1 MSFKDLGSKGVS
13 GASRRPERGC
23 EGEVTSFEQSIKVN
37 IQEMQDLLHRANEHL
52 EQSQRSYR
60 SKRSTESLDGFQ
72 ERGQELSRETT
83 SLFRDW
89 TVHLAGE
96 PGERHR
102 KKFSYEKLQR
112 AFEQEVIR
120 FKDVARKIVAT
131 QKEAV
136 NNRQR
141 SKGMAEFLP
150 VCDEQSESLLCPQ
163 TDVEH
168 GVHDEVQCQ
177 DAVIRSR
184 IAQER
189 EEGIRRIQG
198 QVHEVNQIFRD
209 LASIVHEQGNDIESI
224 EHSADSAS
232 RESKQAA
239 SELRKAAD
247 RQRGSRE
254 RLCCMLTAATVLLF
268 LIVLPHMHMSEFQS
282 SAANTDPAAK
292 RLWVITGS
300 DRSDPLNPIVFHY
313 KFFTVKVTKA
323 QTAESHRGKKRR
335 NPDAANPKTT
345 GRKKNNLMSR
355 SHSRNLRHLT
365 QTNIWNMVNGC

>member
-1 MSFKDLGSKGVS
+1 MSFKDLGSKGLS
-13 GASRRPERGC
+13 SRRPQNERGT
-23 EGEVTSFEQSIKVN
+23 EGETSFEQSIKAN
-37 IQEMQDLLHRANEHL
+37 IQEIQDLLHRANEQL
-52 EQSQRSYR
+52 EQSQRNYL
-60 SKRSTESLDGFQ
+60 SKRSTENLEGFL
-72 ERGQELSRETT
+72 ERGQELSQETER
-83 SLFRDW
+83 LFRDW

-112 AFEQEVIR
+112 AFEQEVSR
-120 FKDVARKIVAT
+120 VKDVARKTVAA
-131 QKEAV
+131 QKEAA
-136 NNRQR
+136 NSRQR
-141 SKGMAEFLP
+141 PKEFRP

-168 GVHDEVQCQ
+168 GLHDEAQCQ

-189 EEGIRRIQG
+189 EEGIRRIQS

-232 RESKQAA
+232 RETKQAA

-254 RLCCMLTAATVLLF
+254 RLCCMLTAAVVLLF
-268 LIVLPHMHMSEFQS
+268 LIVLPHMHMSEF
-282 SAANTDPAAK
+282 
-292 RLWVITGS
+292 R
-300 DRSDPLNPIVFHY
+300 
-313 KFFTVKVTKA
+313 
-323 QTAESHRGKKRR
+323 
-335 NPDAANPKTT
+335 PKT
-345 GRKKNNLMSR
+345 L
-355 SHSRNLRHLT
+355 HL
-365 QTNIWNMVNGC
+365 

>member
-1 MSFKDLGSKGVS
+1 MSFKDLGSKGLS
-13 GASRRPERGC
+13 SRRPCPERGP
-23 EGEVTSFEQSIKVN
+23 EGETSFEQSIKAN
-37 IQEMQDLLHRANEHL
+37 IQEMQDLLHRANEQL

-60 SKRSTESLDGFQ
+60 SKRSTESLDAFQ
-72 ERGQELSRETT
+72 DRGQELSQETER
-83 SLFRDW
+83 LFRDW

-131 QKEAV
+131 RKEAV

-141 SKGMAEFLP
+141 AKGMTEFLP

-163 TDVEH
+163 TDVEQ
-168 GVHDEVQCQ
+168 GLHDEVQCQ

-268 LIVLPHMHMSEFQS
+268 LIVLPHMHMSEFRHFDTKS
-282 SAANTDPAAK
+282 SAADPSK
-292 RLWVITGS
+292 RL
-300 DRSDPLNPIVFHY
+300 
-313 KFFTVKVTKA
+313 
-323 QTAESHRGKKRR
+323 
-335 NPDAANPKTT
+335 
-345 GRKKNNLMSR
+345 
-355 SHSRNLRHLT
+355 
-365 QTNIWNMVNGC
+365 

>member
-1 MSFKDLGSKGVS
+1 MSFKDLGSKGLS
-13 GASRRPERGC
+13 SRRPSERGP
-23 EGEVTSFEQSIKVN
+23 EGETSFEQSIKAN
-37 IQEMQDLLHRANEHL
+37 IQEMQDLLHRANEQL

-60 SKRSTESLDGFQ
+60 SKRSTESLDAFQ
-72 ERGQELSRETT
+72 ERGQELSQETER
-83 SLFRDW
+83 LFRDW

-131 QKEAV
+131 RKEAV

-141 SKGMAEFLP
+141 AKGMAEFLP

-168 GVHDEVQCQ
+168 GLHDEVQCQ

-209 LASIVHEQGNDIESI
+209 LASIVQEQGNDIESI

-254 RLCCMLTAATVLLF
+254 RLCCMLTAAIVLLF
-268 LIVLPHMHMSEFQS
+268 LIVLPHMHMSEFRHFDTKS
-282 SAANTDPAAK
+282 SGVPGADPSK
-292 RLWVITGS
+292 RLW
-300 DRSDPLNPIVFHY
+300 
-313 KFFTVKVTKA
+313 A
-323 QTAESHRGKKRR
+323 M
-335 NPDAANPKTT
+335 
-345 GRKKNNLMSR
+345 KNVS
-355 SHSRNLRHLT
+355 
-365 QTNIWNMVNGC
+365 GE

>member
-1 MSFKDLGSKGVS
+1 MSFKDLGSKGLS
-13 GASRRPERGC
+13 SRRPCPERGP
-23 EGEVTSFEQSIKVN
+23 EGETSFEQSIKAN
-37 IQEMQDLLHRANEHL
+37 IQEMQDLLHRANEQL

-60 SKRSTESLDGFQ
+60 SKRSTESLDAFQ
-72 ERGQELSRETT
+72 ERGQELSQETER
-83 SLFRDW
+83 LFRDW

-131 QKEAV
+131 RKEAV

-141 SKGMAEFLP
+141 AKGMTEFLP

-163 TDVEH
+163 RDVEH
-168 GVHDEVQCQ
+168 GLHDEVQCQ

-268 LIVLPHMHMSEFQS
+268 LIVLPHMHMSEFRHFDTKS
-282 SAANTDPAAK
+282 SAADPSK
-292 RLWVITGS
+292 RL
-300 DRSDPLNPIVFHY
+300 
-313 KFFTVKVTKA
+313 
-323 QTAESHRGKKRR
+323 
-335 NPDAANPKTT
+335 
-345 GRKKNNLMSR
+345 
-355 SHSRNLRHLT
+355 
-365 QTNIWNMVNGC
+365 

>member
-1 MSFKDLGSKGVS
+1 MSFKDLGSKGLS
-13 GASRRPERGC
+13 SRRPQNERGT
-23 EGEVTSFEQSIKVN
+23 EGETSFEQSIKAN
-37 IQEMQDLLHRANEHL
+37 IQEIQDLLHRANEQL
-52 EQSQRSYR
+52 EQSQRNYL
-60 SKRSTESLDGFQ
+60 SKRSTESLEGFL
-72 ERGQELSRETT
+72 ERGQELSQETER
-83 SLFRDW
+83 LFRDW

-112 AFEQEVIR
+112 AFEQEVGR
-120 FKDVARKIVAT
+120 VKDVARKTVAD
-131 QKEAV
+131 QKEAA
-136 NNRQR
+136 NSRQR
-141 SKGMAEFLP
+141 PKEFRP

-168 GVHDEVQCQ
+168 GHDEAQCQ

-189 EEGIRRIQG
+189 EEGIRRIQS

-232 RESKQAA
+232 RETKQAA

-254 RLCCMLTAATVLLF
+254 RLCCMLTAAVVLLF
-268 LIVLPHMHMSEFQS
+268 LIVLPHMHMSEFRRFDTKS
-282 SAANTDPAAK
+282 SGAMGGEDPSK
-292 RLWVITGS
+292 RV
-300 DRSDPLNPIVFHY
+300 
-313 KFFTVKVTKA
+313 
-323 QTAESHRGKKRR
+323 
-335 NPDAANPKTT
+335 
-345 GRKKNNLMSR
+345 
-355 SHSRNLRHLT
+355 
-365 QTNIWNMVNGC
+365 

>member
-1 MSFKDLGSKGVS
+1 MSFKDLGSKGL
-13 GASRRPERGC
+13 AHRRPSETLGP
-23 EGEVTSFEQSIKVN
+23 EGETSFEQSIKAN
-37 IQEMQDLLHRANEHL
+37 IQEMQDLLHRANEQL

-60 SKRSTESLDGFQ
+60 SKRSTESGRNAFQ
-72 ERGQELSRETT
+72 ERGQELSQETER
-83 SLFRDW
+83 LFRDW

-141 SKGMAEFLP
+141 AKGVAEFPP

-163 TDVEH
+163 RDVEH
-168 GVHDEVQCQ
+168 GLHDEVQCQ

-254 RLCCMLTAATVLLF
+254 RLCCMLAAATVLLF
-268 LIVLPHMHMSEFQS
+268 LIVLPHLHMSDFRRFDTK
-282 SAANTDPAAK
+282 SAESRDPSK
-292 RLWVITGS
+292 RL
-300 DRSDPLNPIVFHY
+300 
-313 KFFTVKVTKA
+313 
-323 QTAESHRGKKRR
+323 
-335 NPDAANPKTT
+335 
-345 GRKKNNLMSR
+345 
-355 SHSRNLRHLT
+355 
-365 QTNIWNMVNGC
+365 

>member
-1 MSFKDLGSKGVS
+1 MSFKDLGSKGLS
-13 GASRRPERGC
+13 SRRPQNERGT
-23 EGEVTSFEQSIKVN
+23 EGETSFEQSIKAN
-37 IQEMQDLLHRANEHL
+37 IQEIQDLLHRANEQL
-52 EQSQRSYR
+52 EQSQRNYL
-60 SKRSTESLDGFQ
+60 SKRSTENLEGFL
-72 ERGQELSRETT
+72 ERGQELSQETER
-83 SLFRDW
+83 LFRDW

-112 AFEQEVIR
+112 AFEQEVSR
-120 FKDVARKIVAT
+120 VKDVARKTVAA
-131 QKEAV
+131 QKEAA
-136 NNRQR
+136 NSRQR
-141 SKGMAEFLP
+141 PKEFRP

-168 GVHDEVQCQ
+168 GLHDEAQCQ

-189 EEGIRRIQG
+189 EEGIRRIQS

-232 RESKQAA
+232 RETKQAA

-254 RLCCMLTAATVLLF
+254 RLCCMLTAAVVLLF
-268 LIVLPHMHMSEFQS
+268 LIVLPHMHMSEFRRFDTAKS
-282 SAANTDPAAK
+282 SGAMGGEDPSK
-292 RLWVITGS
+292 RV
-300 DRSDPLNPIVFHY
+300 
-313 KFFTVKVTKA
+313 
-323 QTAESHRGKKRR
+323 
-335 NPDAANPKTT
+335 
-345 GRKKNNLMSR
+345 
-355 SHSRNLRHLT
+355 
-365 QTNIWNMVNGC
+365 

>member
-282 SAANTDPAAK
+282 SAANIDPAAK

-300 DRSDPLNPIVFHY
+300 DHSDPLNP
-313 KFFTVKVTKA
+313 
-323 QTAESHRGKKRR
+323 R
-335 NPDAANPKTT
+335 
-345 GRKKNNLMSR
+345 
-355 SHSRNLRHLT
+355 
-365 QTNIWNMVNGC
+365 